1 VDAEQVTLVDE
12 AGVERKFVVHDAFE
26 VDDRTYYLM
35 EAADDPEEVLL
46 LKEGQGTLESVDAD
60 EFDRVLDFLE
70 AEE

>member
-1 VDAEQVTLVDE
+1 MDAEQVTLVDE

>member
-1 VDAEQVTLVDE
+1 MEADQVTLVDE

>member
-1 VDAEQVTLVDE
+1 MEAEQVTLVDE

-26 VDDRTYYLM
+26 VDDRTYYLV

-46 LKEGQGTLESVDAD
+46 LKEGKGTLESVDAE
-60 EFDRVLDFLE
+60 EFDRVLDLLE